1 MRAHYTV
8 VEICEALDLS
18 RSGYYKSIG
27 SQPSERQRENGDL
40 LKEMKVVHNEG
51 FKRAYGSPR
60 MTIELQRRGLS
71 CSENRV
77 ARLMSKAGMKARYKT
92 AFRPKTTVQNPARL
106 PAPNRLSK
114 APAPVRPGEVL
125 VSDITYVA
133 TTQGWMYLAVT
144 LDLFSRQVAGW
155 HLAQSM
161 ETALVI
167 QAARKAS
174 SRAGVGQGTIYH
186 SDRGCQYTS
195 AAMRSW
201 LKDRGIVQSMSA
213 AGYCYDNAACE
224 SFFAT
229 LKREAFPANCVF
241 SSKAEAR
248 RTIFE
253 YIETFYNRIR
263 IHTSLKNQSPH
274 EYLTKHFQQE
284 KITLNLNQSD

>member
-1 MRAHYTV
+1 
-8 VEICEALDLS
+8 
-18 RSGYYKSIG
+18 
-27 SQPSERQRENGDL
+27 
-40 LKEMKVVHNEG
+40 
-51 FKRAYGSPR
+51 
-60 MTIELQRRGLS
+60 
-71 CSENRV
+71 
-77 ARLMSKAGMKARYKT
+77 
-92 AFRPKTTVQNPARL
+92 
-106 PAPNRLSK
+106 
-114 APAPVRPGEVL
+114 
-125 VSDITYVA
+125 
-133 TTQGWMYLAVT
+133 MYLAVT

-186 SDRGCQYTS
+186 SERGCQSTS

-201 LKDRGIVQSMSA
+201 PRDRGIVQSMSA

>member
-1 MRAHYTV
+1 MINELRENYSI
-8 VEICEALDLS
+8 VEICDALELS
-18 RSGYYKSIG
+18 RSGYYKRLRRLP
-27 SQPSERQRENGDL
+27 SQRQSENEDL
-40 LKEMKVVHNEG
+40 LKEMKAIHGES

-60 MTIELQRRGLS
+60 MTVELHNRGLP

-77 ARLMSKAGMKARYKT
+77 ARLMSKAGMKARHKT
-92 AFRPKTTVQNPARL
+92 AFRPKTTVQNPDRL
-106 PAPNRLSK
+106 PAPNHLAE

-155 HLAQSM
+155 HLAETM

-167 QAARKAS
+167 QAAQKAVV
-174 SRAGVGQGTIYH
+174 RVGVGTGTIYH

-195 AAMRSW
+195 AAMRTW
-201 LKDRGIVQSMSA
+201 LSDRRIVQSMSA

-241 SSKAEAR
+241 DTKADAR

-263 IHTSLKNQSPH
+263 IHTSLKNQSPQ
-274 EYLTKHFQQE
+274 ELLTKHFQRDQ
-284 KITLNLNQSD
+284 ITLN

>member
-1 MRAHYTV
+1 MRDQYSI
-8 VEICEALDLS
+8 VEICDALELS
-18 RSGYYKSIG
+18 RSGYYKSRACRA
-27 SQPSERQRENGDL
+27 SSRQDENGRL
-40 LKEMKVVHNEG
+40 LKEMKAIHGEG

-60 MTIELQRRGLS
+60 MTVELRRRGLP

-77 ARLMSKAGMKARYKT
+77 ARIMSKAGVKARYKT
-92 AFRPKTTVQNPARL
+92 AFRPKTTVQNPSRL
-106 PAPNRLSK
+106 PAPNHLAQ

-125 VSDITYVA
+125 VSDITYVS

-155 HLAQSM
+155 HLAETM

-167 QAARKAS
+167 QAAQKAVV
-174 SRAGVGQGTIYH
+174 RVGVGKGSIYH

-195 AAMRSW
+195 AAMRTW
-201 LKDRGIVQSMSA
+201 LGDRRIVQSMSA

-241 SSKAEAR
+241 DTKAEAR

-253 YIETFYNRIR
+253 YIEIFYNRIR
-263 IHTSLKNQSPH
+263 IHTSLENQSPQ
-274 EYLTKHFQQE
+274 EWLTNHFQRDQ
-284 KITLNLNQSD
+284 ITLN